1 MFQRPKDW
9 RSKMAA
15 GKETVLDIDKF
26 KIFNNPFEA
35 FEPKEDCFE
44 LYEKYLSCKA
54 NNDILQ
60 KIGNNIITSSE
71 HPGFGTTR
79 DEILMKTAC
88 KNKIRTLPTII
99 HRDILNNTSG
109 IIVQQVNC
117 EGPMGGK
124 IAKAI
129 SLRFLEVESIYRN
142 LKVKTPGSIQVINLV
157 EDTRHPLYLC
167 NLFGEINSQKA
178 EDWDKISKKKSFL
191 KRGFVKLRVYM
202 KKNNLKH
209 LPIYIPYNMGEFQ
222 GWSWEDYEPVIMRY
236 IPDAVI
242 CKL

>member
-1 MFQRPKDW
+1 
-9 RSKMAA
+9 MAA
-15 GKETVLDIDKF
+15 EKETVLDIDKF

-88 KNKIRTLPTII
+88 KNKIRTTPTII

-142 LKVKTPGSIQVINLV
+142 LKVKIPGSIQMINLV

-167 NLFGEINSQKA
+167 NLLAKSILKKPKTGIKYQKRKA
-178 EDWDKISKKKSFL
+178 SSKEDS
-191 KRGFVKLRVYM
+191 
-202 KKNNLKH
+202 
-209 LPIYIPYNMGEFQ
+209 
-222 GWSWEDYEPVIMRY
+222 
-236 IPDAVI
+236 
-242 CKL
+242 